1 MTSTTFQE
9 LVDGVVCGLRDL
21 SPRSTV
27 ELGIIHGFCVDAA
40 KDNAPTLVSFLSSV
54 DGLQA
59 LSAALARM
67 PETVTAV
74 GVDGATWR
82 FVDKN

>member
-1 MTSTTFQE
+1 MRSTTFQE
-9 LVDGVVCGLRDL
+9 LVDGVVCELRDL

-27 ELGIIHGFCVDAA
+27 ELGVIHGFCVDAA

-59 LSAALARM
+59 LSAELSKM
-67 PETVTAV
+67 PEILTAV

-82 FVDKN
+82 FADKN